1 MGSSSQAAWNP
12 LESIQNT
19 ASHLGDNLNEKEP
32 EFCLHCRWLKP
43 HCVSSFLFLAVATQ
57 GISTSQPLMYKH
69 KALSAPLYSN
79 FLSFCWSFL
88 LRRNSRRNAHSWTL
102 YSIHTWQRL
111 MFSVDETGPGFSP
124 RLFFLTMS
132 YTMKTFPPASCSYSS
147 VSGIMPL
154 KASAFLV
161 NFQNWSGSRGYH
173 WVSFPWEEKIWA
185 QLIFLI
191 TCLCYTD

>member
-43 HCVSSFLFLAVATQ
+43 HCVSSFLFLAVATK
-57 GISTSQPLMYKH
+57 GISTIQPLMYKH

-79 FLSFCWSFL
+79 FLSFCWPFL
-88 LRRNSRRNAHSWTL
+88 LRRNSRRNTHSWTL
-102 YSIHTWQRL
+102 YSIHPWQRL

-132 YTMKTFPPASCSYSS
+132 YTMKTCFLLLLAPTVLFQVSC
-147 VSGIMPL
+147 L
-154 KASAFLV
+154 WKL
-161 NFQNWSGSRGYH
+161 
-173 WVSFPWEEKIWA
+173 
-185 QLIFLI
+185 QLFWWTFRTEVVPEVII
-191 TCLCYTD
+191 G